1 MASVGIPGASGI
13 EAMGTSPGAP
23 EPSRA
28 RVNKY
33 LEHSRSRVIAMVI
46 AEAASAIADDAAA
59 VLHDA
64 RTGRLAEA
72 EPLAALGGARRSN
85 SRRDF
90 NSFVTRLG
98 YLGT

>member
-1 MASVGIPGASGI
+1 MASVGIPGASGV

-28 RVNKY
+28 RVN

-90 NSFVTRLG
+90 IVTRLG